1 MRKVPVFLLLTILL
15 LPSAVFAAEP
25 EIVVSV
31 YQKSSYFALFS
42 WQYRVFF
49 NKFESKFVE
58 VPDYDLASNLR
69 YDLMD
74 ALTADK
80 RAHWRAAGDADKIDF
95 PTLWD
100 KKNPPM
106 PPELKADGVLL
117 VFLSD
122 FGAAPGKHVYL
133 AGIVKLLDRSGKK
146 LWQKT
151 VSQEVEVKKS
161 SEEWQLEDPA
171 NIKPLLN
178 DLEER
183 MVEKILAEVQKE
195 KVTR

>member
-1 MRKVPVFLLLTILL
+1 MRRVFALLLL
-15 LPSAVFAAEP
+15 LPVLVPVAAQAAEP
-25 EIVVSV
+25 VIVVSV
-31 YQKSSYFALFS
+31 YQKSHYFALFS

-58 VPDYDLASNLR
+58 MPDYDLAANLR

-74 ALTADK
+74 ALSADK
-80 RAHWRAAGDADKIDF
+80 RARWRAATDADKIDF
-95 PTLWD
+95 ATLWD

-122 FGAAPGKHVYL
+122 LGAAPGKHVYL
-133 AGIVKLLDRSGKK
+133 AGLVKLLDRNGKK

-161 SEEWQLEDPA
+161 SEEWQLEPPA

-178 DLEER
+178 DLQER

-195 KVTR
+195 KVSQ

>member
-1 MRKVPVFLLLTILL
+1 MRKAAIFLLLLIALT
-15 LPSAVFAAEP
+15 PTAATAAEP

-31 YQKSSYFALFS
+31 YQKSHYFALFS

-58 VPDYDLASNLR
+58 MPDYDLGANLH

-74 ALTADK
+74 ALTADQ
-80 RAHWRAAGDADKIDF
+80 RAHYRAVVETDKIDF

-117 VFLSD
+117 VLLSD

-133 AGIVKLLDRSGKK
+133 TGLVKLLDRNGKK

-151 VSQEVEVKKS
+151 VSQELEVKKS
-161 SEEWQLEDPA
+161 SEEWQLETPA
-171 NIKPLLN
+171 SVKPLLN
-178 DLEER
+178 DLQER
-183 MVEKILAEVQKE
+183 MVEKIVAEVQKE